1 MTPAMTAITTN
12 RLTVGYRGHR
22 VVEDISLSLP
32 CGRLVCLLG
41 PNGAGKSTLLRTLC
55 GFQPPIAGT
64 VTISGSDI
72 TTMSAA
78 EVARLVSV
86 VLTDRPLTP
95 SLTAAEMVGMGR
107 APYTGFWG
115 RLSDD
120 DRRLISEAMQTV
132 GIAPL
137 ATRRMGRLSD
147 GERQKVMIA
156 KALAQHTPVIVLDE
170 PTAFLDYP
178 SKVAV
183 MKTLA
188 RLAHDEGKT
197 ILMSTHDLEL
207 AAQLG
212 DELMKIENKH
222 IRKITADEVSRII
235 GRLLRGY
242 PCNILSTSSRLP
254 SKAPALSI
262 LSVHMAAANRPAS
275 P

>member
-1 MTPAMTAITTN
+1 MTPVMTAITTN

-41 PNGAGKSTLLRTLC
+41 PNGAGKSTLLHTLC

-120 DRRLISEAMQTV
+120 DRRLVSEAMQTV

-137 ATRRMGRLSD
+137 ATRRMGQLSD
-147 GERQKVMIA
+147 GELQKVMIA

-212 DELMKIENKH
+212 DELMEIENKH

-235 GRLLRGY
+235 GRLLRG
-242 PCNILSTSSRLP
+242 
-254 SKAPALSI
+254 
-262 LSVHMAAANRPAS
+262 
-275 P
+275 

>member
-1 MTPAMTAITTN
+1 MTAITTN

-55 GFQPPIAGT
+55 GFQPPIEGT

-95 SLTAAEMVGMGR
+95 SLTAVEMVGMGR

-120 DRRLISEAMQTV
+120 DRRLVSEAMQTV

-137 ATRRMGRLSD
+137 ATRRMGQLSD

-188 RLAHDEGKT
+188 RLAHDESKT

-212 DELMKIENKH
+212 DELMEIENKH

-235 GRLLRGY
+235 GRLLRG
-242 PCNILSTSSRLP
+242 
-254 SKAPALSI
+254 
-262 LSVHMAAANRPAS
+262 
-275 P
+275 

>member
-32 CGRLVCLLG
+32 CARLVCLLG

-120 DRRLISEAMQTV
+120 DRRLVSEAMQTV

-137 ATRRMGRLSD
+137 ATRRMGQLSD
-147 GERQKVMIA
+147 GELQKVMIA

-212 DELMKIENKH
+212 DELMEIENKH

-235 GRLLRGY
+235 GRLLRG
-242 PCNILSTSSRLP
+242 
-254 SKAPALSI
+254 
-262 LSVHMAAANRPAS
+262 
-275 P
+275 

>member
-1 MTPAMTAITTN
+1 MTAITTN

-95 SLTAAEMVGMGR
+95 SLTAREMVGMGR

-120 DRRLISEAMQTV
+120 DRRLVSEAMQTV
-132 GIAPL
+132 GIDSL
-137 ATRRMGRLSD
+137 ATRRMGQLSD

-212 DELMKIENKH
+212 DELMEIENKH

-235 GRLLRGY
+235 GRLLRG
-242 PCNILSTSSRLP
+242 
-254 SKAPALSI
+254 
-262 LSVHMAAANRPAS
+262 
-275 P
+275 

>member
-1 MTPAMTAITTN
+1 MTAITTN

-120 DRRLISEAMQTV
+120 DRCLVSEAMQTV

-212 DELMKIENKH
+212 DELMEIENKH

-235 GRLLRGY
+235 GRLLRG
-242 PCNILSTSSRLP
+242 
-254 SKAPALSI
+254 
-262 LSVHMAAANRPAS
+262 
-275 P
+275 

>member
-1 MTPAMTAITTN
+1 MTPVMTAITTN

-55 GFQPPIAGT
+55 GFQPPIEGT

-137 ATRRMGRLSD
+137 ATRRMGQLSD
-147 GERQKVMIA
+147 GELQKVMIA

-212 DELMKIENKH
+212 DELMEIENKH

-235 GRLLRGY
+235 GRLLRG
-242 PCNILSTSSRLP
+242 
-254 SKAPALSI
+254 
-262 LSVHMAAANRPAS
+262 
-275 P
+275 

>member
-120 DRRLISEAMQTV
+120 DRRLVSEAMQTV
-132 GIAPL
+132 GIDSL

-183 MKTLA
+183 MKT
-188 RLAHDEGKT
+188 

-235 GRLLRGY
+235 GRLLRG
-242 PCNILSTSSRLP
+242 
-254 SKAPALSI
+254 
-262 LSVHMAAANRPAS
+262 
-275 P
+275 

>member
-95 SLTAAEMVGMGR
+95 SLTAAEIVGMGR

-115 RLSDD
+115 RLSDE
-120 DRRLISEAMQTV
+120 DRRLVSEAMQTV

-212 DELMKIENKH
+212 DELMEIENKH

-235 GRLLRGY
+235 GRLLRG
-242 PCNILSTSSRLP
+242 
-254 SKAPALSI
+254 
-262 LSVHMAAANRPAS
+262 
-275 P
+275 

>member
-1 MTPAMTAITTN
+1 MTPVMTAITTN

-115 RLSDD
+115 RLSDE
-120 DRRLISEAMQTV
+120 DRRLVSEAMQAV

-235 GRLLRGY
+235 GRLLRG
-242 PCNILSTSSRLP
+242 
-254 SKAPALSI
+254 
-262 LSVHMAAANRPAS
+262 
-275 P
+275 

>member
-1 MTPAMTAITTN
+1 MTAITTN

-55 GFQPPIAGT
+55 GFQPPVAGT
-64 VTISGSDI
+64 VTVSGSDI

-115 RLSDD
+115 RLGDD
-120 DRRLISEAMQTV
+120 DRRLVSEAMTTV

-137 ATRRMGRLSD
+137 ATRRMGQLSD

-212 DELMKIENKH
+212 DELMEIENKH

-235 GRLLRGY
+235 GRLLRG
-242 PCNILSTSSRLP
+242 
-254 SKAPALSI
+254 
-262 LSVHMAAANRPAS
+262 
-275 P
+275 

>member
-1 MTPAMTAITTN
+1 MNPAMTAITTN

-132 GIAPL
+132 GIASL

-212 DELMKIENKH
+212 DELMEIENKH

-235 GRLLRGY
+235 GRLLRG
-242 PCNILSTSSRLP
+242 
-254 SKAPALSI
+254 
-262 LSVHMAAANRPAS
+262 
-275 P
+275 

>member
-1 MTPAMTAITTN
+1 MTAITTN

-86 VLTDRPLTP
+86 VLTDRPLTS

-115 RLSDD
+115 RLSDE
-120 DRRLISEAMQTV
+120 DRRLVSEAMQTV

-137 ATRRMGRLSD
+137 ATRRMGQLSD
-147 GERQKVMIA
+147 GELQKVMIA

-212 DELMKIENKH
+212 DELMEIENKH
-222 IRKITADEVSRII
+222 IRKNTADKVSRII
-235 GRLLRGY
+235 GRLLRG
-242 PCNILSTSSRLP
+242 
-254 SKAPALSI
+254 
-262 LSVHMAAANRPAS
+262 
-275 P
+275 

>member
-1 MTPAMTAITTN
+1 MTPVMTAITTN

-64 VTISGSDI
+64 VTISGNDI

-86 VLTDRPLTP
+86 VLTNRPLTP

-120 DRRLISEAMQTV
+120 DRRLVSEAMQTV

-137 ATRRMGRLSD
+137 ATRRMGQLSD
-147 GERQKVMIA
+147 GELQKVMIA

-235 GRLLRGY
+235 GRLLRG
-242 PCNILSTSSRLP
+242 
-254 SKAPALSI
+254 
-262 LSVHMAAANRPAS
+262 
-275 P
+275 

>member
-1 MTPAMTAITTN
+1 MTPTLTAITTN

-64 VTISGSDI
+64 VTISGNDI

-86 VLTDRPLTP
+86 VLTDRPLTS

-120 DRRLISEAMQTV
+120 DRRLVSEAMQTV

-137 ATRRMGRLSD
+137 ATRRMGQLSD
-147 GERQKVMIA
+147 GELQKVMIA
-156 KALAQHTPVIVLDE
+156 RALAQHTPVIVLDE

-212 DELMKIENKH
+212 DELMEIENKH

-235 GRLLRGY
+235 GRLLRG
-242 PCNILSTSSRLP
+242 
-254 SKAPALSI
+254 
-262 LSVHMAAANRPAS
+262 
-275 P
+275 

>member
-64 VTISGSDI
+64 VTISGNDI

-78 EVARLVSV
+78 EVAHLVSV

-120 DRRLISEAMQTV
+120 DRRLVSEAMQTV

-137 ATRRMGRLSD
+137 ATRRMGQLSD
-147 GERQKVMIA
+147 GELQKVMIA

-235 GRLLRGY
+235 GRLLRG
-242 PCNILSTSSRLP
+242 
-254 SKAPALSI
+254 
-262 LSVHMAAANRPAS
+262 
-275 P
+275 

>member
-32 CGRLVCLLG
+32 CARLVCLLG

-72 TTMSAA
+72 TAMSAA

-120 DRRLISEAMQTV
+120 DRRLVSEAMQTV

-137 ATRRMGRLSD
+137 ATRRMGQLSD

-212 DELMKIENKH
+212 DELMEIENKH

-235 GRLLRGY
+235 GRLLRG
-242 PCNILSTSSRLP
+242 
-254 SKAPALSI
+254 
-262 LSVHMAAANRPAS
+262 
-275 P
+275 

>member
-1 MTPAMTAITTN
+1 MTAITTN
-12 RLTVGYRGHR
+12 SLTVGYRGHR

-120 DRRLISEAMQTV
+120 DHRLVSEAMQTV
-132 GIAPL
+132 GVDSL

-212 DELMKIENKH
+212 DELMEIENKH

-235 GRLLRGY
+235 GRLLRG
-242 PCNILSTSSRLP
+242 
-254 SKAPALSI
+254 
-262 LSVHMAAANRPAS
+262 
-275 P
+275 

>member
-55 GFQPPIAGT
+55 GFQPPIEGT

-72 TTMSAA
+72 TTMSAT

-95 SLTAAEMVGMGR
+95 SLTAREMVGMGR

-115 RLSDD
+115 RLSDN
-120 DRRLISEAMQTV
+120 DRRLVSEAMQTV
-132 GIAPL
+132 GIDSL

-212 DELMKIENKH
+212 DELMEIENKH

-235 GRLLRGY
+235 GRLLRG
-242 PCNILSTSSRLP
+242 
-254 SKAPALSI
+254 
-262 LSVHMAAANRPAS
+262 
-275 P
+275 

>member
-1 MTPAMTAITTN
+1 MTPVMTAITTN

-55 GFQPPIAGT
+55 GFQPPIEGT

-95 SLTAAEMVGMGR
+95 SLTAVEMVGLGR

-120 DRRLISEAMQTV
+120 DRRLVSEAMQTV
-132 GIAPL
+132 GVDSL
-137 ATRRMGRLSD
+137 ATRRMGQLSD

-188 RLAHDEGKT
+188 RLSHDEGKT

-212 DELMKIENKH
+212 DELMEIENKH

-235 GRLLRGY
+235 GRLLRG
-242 PCNILSTSSRLP
+242 
-254 SKAPALSI
+254 
-262 LSVHMAAANRPAS
+262 
-275 P
+275 

>member
-1 MTPAMTAITTN
+1 MTAITTN

-120 DRRLISEAMQTV
+120 DHRLVSEAMQTV

-212 DELMKIENKH
+212 DELMEIENKH

-235 GRLLRGY
+235 GRLLRG
-242 PCNILSTSSRLP
+242 
-254 SKAPALSI
+254 
-262 LSVHMAAANRPAS
+262 
-275 P
+275 

>member
-55 GFQPPIAGT
+55 GFQPPIEGT

-120 DRRLISEAMQTV
+120 DRRLVSEAMTTV
-132 GIAPL
+132 GIAQL
-137 ATRRMGRLSD
+137 ATRRMGQLSD

-212 DELMKIENKH
+212 DELMEIENKH

-235 GRLLRGY
+235 GRLLRG
-242 PCNILSTSSRLP
+242 
-254 SKAPALSI
+254 
-262 LSVHMAAANRPAS
+262 
-275 P
+275 

>member
-1 MTPAMTAITTN
+1 MTAITTS

-64 VTISGSDI
+64 VTISGNDI

-95 SLTAAEMVGMGR
+95 SLTAREMVGMGR

-120 DRRLISEAMQTV
+120 DRRLVSEAMQTV
-132 GIAPL
+132 GIDSL

-212 DELMKIENKH
+212 DELMEIENKH

-235 GRLLRGY
+235 GRLLRG
-242 PCNILSTSSRLP
+242 
-254 SKAPALSI
+254 
-262 LSVHMAAANRPAS
+262 
-275 P
+275 

>member
-1 MTPAMTAITTN
+1 MTPTMTAITTN

-95 SLTAAEMVGMGR
+95 SLTAREMVGMGR

-120 DRRLISEAMQTV
+120 DRRLVSEAMQTV

-212 DELMKIENKH
+212 DELMEIENKH

-235 GRLLRGY
+235 GRLLRG
-242 PCNILSTSSRLP
+242 
-254 SKAPALSI
+254 
-262 LSVHMAAANRPAS
+262 
-275 P
+275 

>member
-1 MTPAMTAITTN
+1 MTPVMTAITTN

-115 RLSDD
+115 RLSDE
-120 DRRLISEAMQTV
+120 DRRLVSEAMQTV

-156 KALAQHTPVIVLDE
+156 KAMAQHTPVIVLDE

-197 ILMSTHDLEL
+197 ILMSTHNLEL

-235 GRLLRGY
+235 GRLLRG
-242 PCNILSTSSRLP
+242 
-254 SKAPALSI
+254 
-262 LSVHMAAANRPAS
+262 
-275 P
+275 

>member
-1 MTPAMTAITTN
+1 MTAITTN

-64 VTISGSDI
+64 VTISGSEI

-120 DRRLISEAMQTV
+120 DRRLVSEAMQTV

-137 ATRRMGRLSD
+137 ATRRMGQLSD
-147 GERQKVMIA
+147 GELQKVMIA

-212 DELMKIENKH
+212 DELMEIENKH

-235 GRLLRGY
+235 GRLLRG
-242 PCNILSTSSRLP
+242 
-254 SKAPALSI
+254 
-262 LSVHMAAANRPAS
+262 
-275 P
+275 

>member
-1 MTPAMTAITTN
+1 MTAITTN

-86 VLTDRPLTP
+86 VLTDRPLTL

-120 DRRLISEAMQTV
+120 DHRLVSEAMQTV
-132 GIAPL
+132 GVDSL
-137 ATRRMGRLSD
+137 ATRRMGQLSD

-212 DELMKIENKH
+212 DELMEIENKH

-235 GRLLRGY
+235 GRLLRG
-242 PCNILSTSSRLP
+242 
-254 SKAPALSI
+254 
-262 LSVHMAAANRPAS
+262 
-275 P
+275 

>member
-1 MTPAMTAITTN
+1 MTAITTN

-120 DRRLISEAMQTV
+120 DRRLVSEAMQTV

-137 ATRRMGRLSD
+137 ATRRMGQLSD
-147 GERQKVMIA
+147 GELQKVMIA

-212 DELMKIENKH
+212 DELIEIENKH

-235 GRLLRGY
+235 GRLLRG
-242 PCNILSTSSRLP
+242 
-254 SKAPALSI
+254 
-262 LSVHMAAANRPAS
+262 
-275 P
+275 

>member
-1 MTPAMTAITTN
+1 MTAITTN

-86 VLTDRPLTP
+86 VLTDRPLTS

-115 RLSDD
+115 RLSDE
-120 DRRLISEAMQTV
+120 DRRLVSEAMQTV

-137 ATRRMGRLSD
+137 ATRRMGQLSD
-147 GERQKVMIA
+147 GELQKVMIA

-212 DELMKIENKH
+212 DELMEIENKH

-235 GRLLRGY
+235 GRLLRG
-242 PCNILSTSSRLP
+242 
-254 SKAPALSI
+254 
-262 LSVHMAAANRPAS
+262 
-275 P
+275 

>member
-1 MTPAMTAITTN
+1 MTAITTN

-22 VVEDISLSLP
+22 VAEDISLSLP

-120 DRRLISEAMQTV
+120 DRRLVSEAMQTV

-212 DELMKIENKH
+212 DELMEIENKH

-235 GRLLRGY
+235 GRLLRG
-242 PCNILSTSSRLP
+242 
-254 SKAPALSI
+254 
-262 LSVHMAAANRPAS
+262 
-275 P
+275 

>member
-1 MTPAMTAITTN
+1 MTAITTN

-55 GFQPPIAGT
+55 GFQPPIEGT

-86 VLTDRPLTP
+86 VLTNRPLTP

-120 DRRLISEAMQTV
+120 DRRLVSEAMQTV

-137 ATRRMGRLSD
+137 ATRRMGQLSD
-147 GERQKVMIA
+147 GELQKVMIA

-235 GRLLRGY
+235 GRLLRG
-242 PCNILSTSSRLP
+242 
-254 SKAPALSI
+254 
-262 LSVHMAAANRPAS
+262 
-275 P
+275 

>member
-1 MTPAMTAITTN
+1 MTAITTN

-72 TTMSAA
+72 ATMSAA

-120 DRRLISEAMQTV
+120 DRRLVLEAMTTV
-132 GIAPL
+132 GIDSL

-212 DELMKIENKH
+212 DELMEIENKH

-235 GRLLRGY
+235 GRLLRG
-242 PCNILSTSSRLP
+242 
-254 SKAPALSI
+254 
-262 LSVHMAAANRPAS
+262 
-275 P
+275 

>member
-32 CGRLVCLLG
+32 CARLVCLLG

-72 TTMSAA
+72 TAMSAA

-120 DRRLISEAMQTV
+120 DRRLVSEAMQTV

-137 ATRRMGRLSD
+137 ATRRMGQLSD

-207 AAQLG
+207 AAQLV
-212 DELMKIENKH
+212 DELMEIENKH

-235 GRLLRGY
+235 GRLLRG
-242 PCNILSTSSRLP
+242 
-254 SKAPALSI
+254 
-262 LSVHMAAANRPAS
+262 
-275 P
+275 

>member
-1 MTPAMTAITTN
+1 MTPVMTAITTN

-72 TTMSAA
+72 STMSAA

-120 DRRLISEAMQTV
+120 DRRLVSEAMQTV
-132 GIAPL
+132 GIDSL
-137 ATRRMGRLSD
+137 ATRRMGQLSD

-178 SKVAV
+178 SKVAI

-212 DELMKIENKH
+212 DELMEIENKH
-222 IRKITADEVSRII
+222 IRK
-235 GRLLRGY
+235 
-242 PCNILSTSSRLP
+242 
-254 SKAPALSI
+254 
-262 LSVHMAAANRPAS
+262 S
-275 P
+275 PPMR

>member
-55 GFQPPIAGT
+55 GFQPPIEGT

-95 SLTAAEMVGMGR
+95 SLTAREMVGMGR

-120 DRRLISEAMQTV
+120 DRRLVSEAMQTV

-212 DELMKIENKH
+212 DELMEIENKH

-235 GRLLRGY
+235 ERLLRG
-242 PCNILSTSSRLP
+242 
-254 SKAPALSI
+254 
-262 LSVHMAAANRPAS
+262 
-275 P
+275 

>member
-1 MTPAMTAITTN
+1 MTAITTN

-107 APYTGFWG
+107 APYTGFRG

-132 GIAPL
+132 GVDSL

-188 RLAHDEGKT
+188 RLAHNEGKT

-212 DELMKIENKH
+212 DELIEIENKH

-235 GRLLRGY
+235 GRLLRG
-242 PCNILSTSSRLP
+242 
-254 SKAPALSI
+254 
-262 LSVHMAAANRPAS
+262 
-275 P
+275 

>member
-55 GFQPPIAGT
+55 GFQPPIEGT
-64 VTISGSDI
+64 VTVSGSDL
-72 TTMSAA
+72 TAMSAA

-120 DRRLISEAMQTV
+120 DRRLVSEAMQTV

-137 ATRRMGRLSD
+137 ATRRMGQLSD

-188 RLAHDEGKT
+188 RLAHDKGKT

-212 DELMKIENKH
+212 DELMEIENKH

-235 GRLLRGY
+235 GRLLRG
-242 PCNILSTSSRLP
+242 
-254 SKAPALSI
+254 
-262 LSVHMAAANRPAS
+262 
-275 P
+275 

>member
-1 MTPAMTAITTN
+1 MTPVMTAITTN

-86 VLTDRPLTP
+86 VLTDSPLTP

-120 DRRLISEAMQTV
+120 DRRLVSEAMQTV

-137 ATRRMGRLSD
+137 ATRRMGQLSD
-147 GERQKVMIA
+147 GELQKVMIA

-212 DELMKIENKH
+212 DELIEIENKH

-235 GRLLRGY
+235 GRLLRG
-242 PCNILSTSSRLP
+242 
-254 SKAPALSI
+254 
-262 LSVHMAAANRPAS
+262 
-275 P
+275 

>member
-32 CGRLVCLLG
+32 SGRLVCLLG

-95 SLTAAEMVGMGR
+95 SLTAREMVGMGR

-120 DRRLISEAMQTV
+120 DRRLVSEAMQTV

-212 DELMKIENKH
+212 DELMEIENKH

-235 GRLLRGY
+235 GRLLRG
-242 PCNILSTSSRLP
+242 
-254 SKAPALSI
+254 
-262 LSVHMAAANRPAS
+262 
-275 P
+275 

>member
-1 MTPAMTAITTN
+1 MTAITTN

-55 GFQPPIAGT
+55 GFQPPIEGT

-95 SLTAAEMVGMGR
+95 SLTAREMVGMGR

-120 DRRLISEAMQTV
+120 DRRLVSEAMQTV
-132 GIAPL
+132 GIDSL
-137 ATRRMGRLSD
+137 ATRRMGQLSD

-212 DELMKIENKH
+212 DELMEIENKH

-235 GRLLRGY
+235 GRLLRG
-242 PCNILSTSSRLP
+242 
-254 SKAPALSI
+254 
-262 LSVHMAAANRPAS
+262 
-275 P
+275 